1 MQQLWRKT
9 VEEMRPQ
16 FTANQG
22 DSIVLP
28 SCPWISGRVGGGGGG
43 GGGIDRKAVTQNTA
57 GQHDCLPPGLIKRP
71 VVPSI
76 IGNLGLSPPSNVTSV

>member
-1 MQQLWRKT
+1 
-9 VEEMRPQ
+9 MRPQ

-22 DSIVLP
+22 DSIVPP
-28 SCPWISGRVGGGGGG
+28 SCPWISGGVGEEGEGEG

-57 GQHDCLPPGLIKRP
+57 GQHDCLPRGLIKRP

-76 IGNLGLSPPSNVTSV
+76 IGNLGLSPPSTDTSV